1 MFFCLEL
8 SILRLPDMLLI
19 DSDTDSEFGFTNSS
33 FTGVFFTTCG
43 ANDNIKKIIT
53 IARKIVLSTFLNVY
67 ELPKSRLAQHT
78 HLFHDIYKL
87 QLVFERTQ
95 LWLESF

>member
-1 MFFCLEL
+1 M
-8 SILRLPDMLLI
+8 LPDMLPI
-19 DSDTDSEFGFTNSS
+19 DSYTVSEFSFTNSS

-53 IARKIVLSTFLNVY
+53 IARKIGLQTECLSTFLNVY
-67 ELPKSRLAQHT
+67 ELLRVGLRNIHIFCQ
-78 HLFHDIYKL
+78 DIYKL
-87 QLVFERTQ
+87 QLIFERIQ